1 MTATAD
7 DPETDAPPR
16 LTIRQVLVG
25 LFIAQALIG
34 AALVALDVTGYSDT
48 RTSILPTPA
57 SPIAPGDQTR
67 RYDPSAV
74 PSRGPQ
80 DGGRRRPF
88 QLPTEMGAL
97 SFRFIDDPDLGRI
110 MIAEGAITP
119 GDADRFEAALQNAA
133 PRPDVLALHSPG
145 GSVRDALRIG
155 QAVRDG
161 GLNTMMTADA
171 TCASACPLILFSG
184 VERRVSRDA
193 WVGMHQSYLVDV
205 SLVTTRQAVADIQ
218 FLQGDVLEHTKEMGI
233 DPAVHIHAFQTPPDS
248 IYYLV
253 EDELTDYAVATEITD

>member
-1 MTATAD
+1 MTAAIHI
-7 DPETDAPPR
+7 PETDDQPR
-16 LTIRQVLVG
+16 LSIRRVLVG
-25 LFIAQALIG
+25 LFIAQVLI
-34 AALVALDVTGYSDT
+34 AVALVALDVTGFDDARPNIHS
-48 RTSILPTPA
+48 TPA
-57 SPIAPGDQTR
+57 NPIAPGDQTR

-80 DGGRRRPF
+80 YGDRRRPF
-88 QLPTEMGAL
+88 QLPTEMGTL
-97 SFRFIDDPDLGRI
+97 SFRYVDDPGIGRI

-119 GDADRFEAALQNAA
+119 GDADRFEAALEAAA

-155 QAVRDG
+155 ETVREG
-161 GLNTMMTADA
+161 GLKTMITADA

-184 VERRVSRDA
+184 TERLISRDA

-205 SLVTTRQAVADIQ
+205 NLVTTRQAVADIQ
-218 FLQGDVLEHTKEMGI
+218 FLQGDVLEHTKKMGV

-253 EDELTDYAVATEITD
+253 EDELTEYGVATMITD

>member
-1 MTATAD
+1 MTAATDSAEAD
-7 DPETDAPPR
+7 DRPR
-16 LTIRQVLVG
+16 LSIRRVLVG
-25 LFIAQALIG
+25 LFVAQVLVG
-34 AALVALDVTGYSDT
+34 AALVALDITGFDNGRPNIQS
-48 RTSILPTPA
+48 TPA

-80 DGGRRRPF
+80 DGGRKRPF

-97 SFRFIDDPDLGRI
+97 AFRYIDDPDLGRI
-110 MIAEGAITP
+110 MIAEGAITL
-119 GDADRFEAALQNAA
+119 GDADRFETALDNAA
-133 PRPDVLALHSPG
+133 PPPDILALHSPG

-155 QAVRDG
+155 DMVREG
-161 GLNTMMTADA
+161 GLKTMMTADA

-184 VERRVSRDA
+184 TERLISRDA

-218 FLQGDVLEHTKEMGI
+218 FLQGDVLEHTKRMGV
-233 DPAVHIHAFQTPPDS
+233 DPAVHIHAFQTPPES

-253 EDELTDYAVATEITD
+253 EDELTEYSVATMIID

>member
-1 MTATAD
+1 MTAASD
-7 DPETDAPPR
+7 ISEIELPR
-16 LTIRQVLVG
+16 LSIRRVLIG
-25 LFIAQALIG
+25 LFIAQVMIGGALI
-34 AALVALDVTGYSDT
+34 ALDVTGFDNANP
-48 RTSILPTPA
+48 SIQPTTA
-57 SPIAPGDQTR
+57 KPIAPGDQTR

-80 DGGRRRPF
+80 EGGKRRPF

-97 SFRFIDDPDLGRI
+97 SYRFIDDPDLGQI
-110 MIAEGAITP
+110 MIAEGAIMP
-119 GDADRFEAALQNAA
+119 GDADRFQAALEAAA
-133 PRPDVLALHSPG
+133 PYPDILALHSPG
-145 GSVRDALRIG
+145 GSVHDALLIG
-155 QAVRDG
+155 DMVREG
-161 GLNTMMTADA
+161 GLKTMMTADA

-184 VERRVSRDA
+184 TERLISRDA

-218 FLQGDVLEHTKEMGI
+218 FLQGDVLQHTKKMGV

-253 EDELTDYAVATEITD
+253 EDELTEYSIATMIVD

>member
-1 MTATAD
+1 MTAAID
-7 DPETDAPPR
+7 VPEAEGQPR
-16 LTIRQVLVG
+16 LSIRRVLVG
-25 LFIAQALIG
+25 LFIAQVLIG
-34 AALVALDVTGYSDT
+34 AALVALDVTGYSDA
-48 RTSILPTPA
+48 RTSILSTPA

-80 DGGRRRPF
+80 DGGRRRLI

-97 SFRFIDDPDLGRI
+97 SYRYINDPDFGRI
-110 MIAEGAITP
+110 MIAEGAIMP
-119 GDADRFEAALQNAA
+119 GDADRFEAALENAD

-155 QAVRDG
+155 EFVREG
-161 GLNTMMTADA
+161 GLKTMMTADA

-184 VERRVSRDA
+184 VERLVSRDA
-193 WVGMHQSYLVDV
+193 WVRMHQSYLVDV

-218 FLQGDVLEHTKEMGI
+218 FLQGDVLEHTKKMGV
-233 DPAVHIHAFQTPPDS
+233 DLAVHIHAFQTPPES

-253 EDELTDYAVATEITD
+253 EDELTDYAVATKITD